1 MAIGDSDGG
10 AQPEASHMLHTVGA
24 HWPWRRM
31 NSSPLAVAHEL
42 MHGRNCP
49 HSRAVVQGRQAV
61 AVRLCPRA
69 TTVATDAGDDP
80 GVHVDFL
87 LADGTIDCPFGQGC
101 CGNEDE
107 FPFSFEPPRDGE

>member
-1 MAIGDSDGG
+1 
-10 AQPEASHMLHTVGA
+10 
-24 HWPWRRM
+24 
-31 NSSPLAVAHEL
+31 
-42 MHGRNCP
+42 
-49 HSRAVVQGRQAV
+49 
-61 AVRLCPRA
+61 
-69 TTVATDAGDDP
+69 VATDAGDDP